1 MPESLLKADYMCADD
16 LESNTD
22 ANTSANYV
30 SLSKLKSI
38 LKKPNP
44 DEDKRIVEYI
54 NFIVMIGIVVI
65 CVPIIVCDIYFS
77 YADEMCVNAPPSNLN
92 ITMKMY
98 LLSSAFFNMIL
109 LPLVVLNSYYL
120 PSIQNPPPSLYIL
133 KICSL
138 GATIINLASFTVN
151 IIGAVIFWGAIYGK
165 EACSSNISTYIF
177 ITIIIKFVANIR
189 QTVTSFIPRV

>member
-1 MPESLLKADYMCADD
+1 MSESLLKADYMYADD

-38 LKKPNP
+38 LKKPDP

-54 NFIVMIGIVVI
+54 NFIIMIGIIVVCI
-65 CVPIIVCDIYFS
+65 PIIVCDFYFS
-77 YADEMCVNAPPSNLN
+77 CADEMCVNRPPSNLN

-98 LLSSAFFNMIL
+98 LILSACFNMIL
-109 LPLVVLNSYYL
+109 LPLAILNSYYFPSL
-120 PSIQNPPPSLYIL
+120 PEHKVSLYIL
-133 KICSL
+133 KICNL
-138 GATIINLASFTVN
+138 GATIINLASFTAN

-177 ITIIIKFVANIR
+177 IAIIVKFVANIR
-189 QTVTSFIPRV
+189 HAVIPYVPRV

>member
-65 CVPIIVCDIYFS
+65 CVPIIVCDLYFS

-109 LPLVVLNSYYL
+109 LPIVVLNSYYF

-189 QTVTSFIPRV
+189 QAVTSFISSV

>member
-1 MPESLLKADYMCADD
+1 MSESLLKADYMYADD

-38 LKKPNP
+38 LKKPDP

-54 NFIVMIGIVVI
+54 NFIVMIGIIVVCI
-65 CVPIIVCDIYFS
+65 PIIVCDFYFS
-77 YADEMCVNAPPSNLN
+77 SADEMCVNSPPSNVN

-98 LLSSAFFNMIL
+98 LISSGCFNMAL
-109 LPLVVLNSYYL
+109 LPLAILNSYYF
-120 PSIQNPPPSLYIL
+120 PSIPERKVSLYIL

-138 GATIINLASFTVN
+138 GAAIINLASFTVN
-151 IIGAVIFWGAIYGK
+151 IMGAFIFWGAIYGK

-189 QTVTSFIPRV
+189 HAAIPFVPRI

>member
-1 MPESLLKADYMCADD
+1 MSENLLKADYIYADD

-30 SLSKLKSI
+30 SLSKLKGI
-38 LKKPNP
+38 LKKPDP

-54 NFIVMIGIVVI
+54 NFIVMIGIVI
-65 CVPIIVCDIYFS
+65 ACIPIIVCDFYFS
-77 YADEMCVNAPPSNLN
+77 SVDEMCVNSPPSNLN

-98 LLSSAFFNMIL
+98 LISSGCFNMVL
-109 LPLVVLNSYYL
+109 LPLVVLNSYYF
-120 PSIQNPPPSLYIL
+120 PSIHERNVSLYIL
-133 KICSL
+133 KICNL

-151 IIGAVIFWGAIYGK
+151 IMGSLIFWGAIYGK

-189 QTVTSFIPRV
+189 QAVTSFISSV

>member
-1 MPESLLKADYMCADD
+1 MSENLLKADYMYADD

-30 SLSKLKSI
+30 SLSKLKGI
-38 LKKPNP
+38 LKKPDP
-44 DEDKRIVEYI
+44 AEDKRIVEYV
-54 NFIVMIGIVVI
+54 NFIVMIGIVI
-65 CVPIIVCDIYFS
+65 ACVPIIVCDLYFS
-77 YADEMCVNAPPSNLN
+77 YADEMCVNQPPSNLN

-120 PSIQNPPPSLYIL
+120 PSIQNPSPSLYIL

-151 IIGAVIFWGAIYGK
+151 IMGALVFWGAIYGK

-189 QTVTSFIPRV
+189 QAVTSFIPSA

>member
-1 MPESLLKADYMCADD
+1 MSENLLKADYIYADD

-30 SLSKLKSI
+30 SLSKLKGI
-38 LKKPNP
+38 LKKPDP

-54 NFIVMIGIVVI
+54 NFIVMIGIVI
-65 CVPIIVCDIYFS
+65 ACIPIIVCDFYFS
-77 YADEMCVNAPPSNLN
+77 SVGEMCVNSPPSNLN
-92 ITMKMY
+92 ITMKIY
-98 LLSSAFFNMIL
+98 LISSGCFNMVL
-109 LPLVVLNSYYL
+109 LPLVVLNSYYF
-120 PSIQNPPPSLYIL
+120 PSIHERNVSLYIL

-151 IIGAVIFWGAIYGK
+151 IMGSLIFWGAIYGK

-189 QTVTSFIPRV
+189 QAVTSFIASV

>member
-1 MPESLLKADYMCADD
+1 MYADD

-22 ANTSANYV
+22 ANTAANYV
-30 SLSKLKSI
+30 SLSKLKGI
-38 LKKPNP
+38 LKKTSH

-54 NFIVMIGIVVI
+54 NFIVMIGIIII
-65 CVPIIVCDIYFS
+65 CVPIIVCDFYFS
-77 YADEMCVNAPPSNLN
+77 SADEMCVNAPPSNLN

-98 LLSSAFFNMIL
+98 LISSGCFNMVL
-109 LPLVVLNSYYL
+109 LPLAISNSYYF
-120 PSIQNPPPSLYIL
+120 PSIHERNTPLYVL
-133 KICSL
+133 KICNL

-151 IIGAVIFWGAIYGK
+151 IIGALIFWGAIYGK

-189 QTVTSFIPRV
+189 HAIIPFVPRV